1 VTTNDA
7 IVGIIADTS
16 APHQRLGLE
25 GLVTFSKDSHAYDA
39 EQYQLT
45 VPAPKGEKV
54 DISVFDTVV
63 VDISLEKD
71 KQTQRSKVKMTM
83 VSPANSEDL

>member
-1 VTTNDA
+1 VTINAA

-16 APHQRLGLE
+16 VPYQRLGLE

-45 VPAPKGEKV
+45 VPTPKGEKV